1 MLKKLSPIFSNITGV
16 VRYQDLAY
24 VASVSD
30 EIQEQNIAHSYVTEW
45 DCGTW
50 CVAGEDDDMLPW
62 EIVSAT
68 VVHEP
73 VEQALFLGARGQ
85 VFCMGSGDIHE
96 EQLPDGDDA
105 IGGRGNMRG
114 VASIDG
120 VAYACGMDRQV
131 YRRFDEN
138 DWRAIDSGARPPA
151 GSEAVVGF
159 EAIGGFG
166 AREIYAVGWDG
177 EIWQYDGKRWQ
188 PRESPTNLILTA
200 ICCAEDGSVYACGQ
214 AGTLLRGRNDHW
226 EIIAQDDVDE
236 DLWSLAWFDGALY
249 VSSATAVYT
258 LVGGHLKEVD
268 FGDEQ
273 PQRCFHLS
281 AADGV
286 LWSIAA
292 KDIFSFDGQQ
302 WTRID

>member
-30 EIQEQNIAHSYVTEW
+30 EIQEQNMAHSYVTEW

-96 EQLPDGDDA
+96 ALPDGDDA

-114 VASIDG
+114 VACIDG

-138 DWRAIDSGARPPA
+138 DWRHRQRRSASAAERSGGRIR
-151 GSEAVVGF
+151 GHRRL
-159 EAIGGFG
+159 
-166 AREIYAVGWDG
+166 REIYAVGWDG

-188 PRESPTNLILTA
+188 PRRARRT
-200 ICCAEDGSVYACGQ
+200 
-214 AGTLLRGRNDHW
+214 
-226 EIIAQDDVDE
+226 
-236 DLWSLAWFDGALY
+236 
-249 VSSATAVYT
+249 
-258 LVGGHLKEVD
+258 
-268 FGDEQ
+268 
-273 PQRCFHLS
+273 
-281 AADGV
+281 
-286 LWSIAA
+286 
-292 KDIFSFDGQQ
+292 
-302 WTRID
+302 